1 MRSLFL
7 CVCVCALCLLIIHC
21 SYAFSVCSECAKCWL
36 RVHSPFAQNGLTVNS
51 PYNSSSGKVECFGD
65 CTFRYFTRKKKPE
78 SIQHIIISFF
88 YIIQLSKQNSIY
100 LSFTLHSIFL
110 IYIFVI
116 DEWKRCKLD
125 GLFVLNLKF
134 VLHFPWKKI

>member
-7 CVCVCALCLLIIHC
+7 CVCVCALRLLIIHC
-21 SYAFSVCSECAKCWL
+21 SYAFTVCSECAKCWL

-88 YIIQLSKQNSIY
+88 YIIQLSKQNSFIYHLLCIPFFLYIY
-100 LSFTLHSIFL
+100 LSLMNDKDVNL
-110 IYIFVI
+110 MV
-116 DEWKRCKLD
+116 C
-125 GLFVLNLKF
+125 LF
-134 VLHFPWKKI
+134 